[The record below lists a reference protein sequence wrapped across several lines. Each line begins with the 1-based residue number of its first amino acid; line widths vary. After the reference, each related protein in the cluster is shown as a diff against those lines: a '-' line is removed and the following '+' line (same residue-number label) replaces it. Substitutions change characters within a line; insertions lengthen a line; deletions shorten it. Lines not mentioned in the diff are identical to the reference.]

1 MRVLQLG
8 PYPPPHGGVQ
18 TNLVAIR
25 SFLLSRGVPCA
36 VINVTRHR
44 RAYADDVY
52 YPKGPAQL
60 LSLLARLKYDVIHQH
75 FGGMLTHRILALSLA
90 CTSRP
95 GAKSVM
101 TFHSGGYPSTP
112 EGQALHP
119 NSFAGFVLRRFDG
132 LIGVNAEIMKF
143 FEKMRIAPHRTR
155 LISPYSSLI
164 EQSTIEQ
171 STGSLPEP
179 LAAFFAAHDPI
190 LISAGQLEPEYDLP
204 LQIEALPLV
213 RKKFPDAGLVML
225 GSGSL
230 HDELRDRIEA
240 QPCAEH
246 ILMPGDIAHA
256 ATMQAMSHSRILL
269 RTTLYDGDA
278 ISVREALQL
287 GTAVIATNNAMR
299 PEGVILIPK
308 QDLSALL
315 RAIEQQLTQ
324 PVRPREVSHGDESNL
339 QAVFDFY
346 QELLK
351 GKKPGSGS
359 ARREL

>member
-25 SFLLSRGVPCA
+25 SFLRGHGVPCA

-44 RAYADDVY
+44 RPDADEVY

-60 LSLLARLKYDVIHQH
+60 LALLARLKYDVIHQH
-75 FGGMLTHRILALSLA
+75 FGGMLTNRILALSLA

-112 EGQALHP
+112 EGQALQP
-119 NSFAGFVLRRFDG
+119 SSFAGFVLRRFDG

-143 FEKMRIAPHRTR
+143 FEKMRIAPHRAR

-164 EQSTIEQ
+164 EQPTA
-171 STGSLPEP
+171 SLPEP
-179 LAAFFAAHDPI
+179 LATFFAAHDPV

-204 LQIEALPLV
+204 LQIEALSHV

-230 HDELRDRIEA
+230 HDELRVKIQA

-246 ILMPGDIAHA
+246 ILMPGDVDHA
-256 ATMQAMSHSRILL
+256 ATMQAMFRARILL

-299 PEGVILIPK
+299 PPGVILIPK

-315 RAIEQQLTQ
+315 RAIEQELAQ
-324 PVRPREVSHGDESNL
+324 PARPHEISRGDESNL

-346 QELLK
+346 QDLLAE
-351 GKKPGSGS
+351 KK
-359 ARREL
+359 A

>member
-25 SFLLSRGVPCA
+25 SFLRSRGVPCA

-44 RAYADDVY
+44 RPNADEVY
-52 YPKGPAQL
+52 YPQGPAQL
-60 LSLLARLKYDVIHQH
+60 LQLLVRLRYDVIHQH
-75 FGGMLTHRILALSLA
+75 FGGMLTNRILALSLA

-112 EGQALHP
+112 EGQSLRP
-119 NSFAGFVLRRFDG
+119 NSFGGFVLRRFDG
-132 LIGVNAEIMKF
+132 LIAVNQEIMTF
-143 FEKMRIAPHRTR
+143 FQKMRVSPHRTR
-155 LISPYSSLI
+155 LISPYSFLT
-164 EQSTIEQ
+164 EQAP
-171 STGSLPEP
+171 GALPEP
-179 LAAFFAAHDPI
+179 LAAFFAAHNPV

-204 LQIEALPLV
+204 LQIEAMPHI
-213 RKKFPDAGLVML
+213 RKRFPDAGLVML

-230 HDELRDRIEA
+230 KDELRARI
-240 QPCAEH
+240 QQHPCGEH
-246 ILMPGDIAHA
+246 ILLPGDVSHA
-256 ATMQAMSHSRILL
+256 AAMEAIFHARILL

-287 GTAVIATNNAMR
+287 GTPVIATDNAMR
-299 PEGVILIPK
+299 PAGVRLIPK
-308 QDLSALL
+308 QDLHALL
-315 RAIEQQLTQ
+315 RAIEQQLAQ
-324 PVRPREVSHGDESNL
+324 PEHPKELSRGDDSNL

-346 QELLK
+346 QELLA
-351 GKKPGSGS
+351 GKEQLRPGCLG
-359 ARREL
+359 

>member
-18 TNLVAIR
+18 TNLVDIR
-25 SFLLSRGVPCA
+25 SFLLRRGVPCA

-44 RAYADDVY
+44 RPDADEVY

-75 FGGMLTHRILALSLA
+75 FGGMLTKRILALSLA

-112 EGQALHP
+112 EGQALRP

-132 LIGVNAEIMKF
+132 LIGVNAEIMTF
-143 FEKMRIAPHRTR
+143 FEKMLIAPQRAR

-164 EQSTIEQ
+164 EQPD
-171 STGSLPEP
+171 GSLPEP
-179 LAAFFAAHDPI
+179 LAAFFATHDPV
-190 LISAGQLEPEYDLP
+190 LTSAGQLEPEYDLA
-204 LQIEALPLV
+204 LQIEALSHV
-213 RKKFPDAGLVML
+213 RKKFPHAGLVML

-230 HDELRDRIEA
+230 QDELRAKIQA

-246 ILMPGDIAHA
+246 ILMPGDVAHA
-256 ATMQAMSHSRILL
+256 ATMQAMSRARILL

-308 QDLSALL
+308 QDLPALL
-315 RAIEQQLTQ
+315 RAIEQELTQ
-324 PVRPREVSHGDESNL
+324 PARPREVSRGDESNL

-346 QELLK
+346 QELLA
-351 GKKPGSGS
+351 GKKN
-359 ARREL
+359 